1 MTKEFKA
8 KIEAI
13 DPRERIEH
21 LEDLQS
27 TNLGIIEKLLFDEL
41 PEKEDKNREKLLEVF
56 ANIGKEISQ
65 EQQEILNQYQ
75 KEAKNLIVSTREEL
89 NKVGDHEIKAIDPAT
104 PELSRGL
111 LKEMENFGAENLNGQ
126 EVVLINELPLKDA
139 ARKAPI
145 LFRQL
150 GGNKFLRFASLFL
163 ALSTIGA
170 IFPFAPARA
179 ETPKEDLTGGTDQ
192 KDLREKF
199 PRDYP
204 SEKLKVYKNS
214 EKYNNASDEEKV
226 LWEAG
231 ANLADDLEIGVYLG
245 DGGIFRNFKLALDA
259 KIMKEPVKIDGKLY
273 SMNLD
278 LPVGYELKINGL
290 SQARTFRSGKNM
302 FFIGQEDCMG
312 SLDAVSQEQS
322 VELDIYNPL
331 GELVGKLLFEQMPT
345 FKIGSLPRLQ
355 SLQNGEISKDSIGI
369 YATDIDTMQT
379 FKKLSHEQLVDIL
392 KESAVAVS
400 EIENYFDYNLGVD
413 KIYIGSDTEQ
423 ENAFF
428 SQSSDPN
435 AVFMATDIL
444 LEQSRH
450 PESRKLNRLLSR
462 HEFLHKLDY
471 MLGPEN
477 VEPEY
482 RWLSCRS
489 EFNNLFQE
497 ERADLER
504 LQAQKKE
511 PKTDKEK
518 AEFEEQIKNHFLYV
532 ISEEKFFNDRARSG
546 HPQDHAREFFVSLL
560 NSVFEDETMRDNQ
573 IKSLSKENQQ
583 KYLKSLRLVEKILRD
598 KGIDTSNLQKDIVKI
613 YKFVKID

>member
-13 DPRERIEH
+13 DPRERIGH

-27 TNLGIIEKLLFDEL
+27 TNLGIIEKLLFNEL

-56 ANIGKEISQ
+56 AGIGKEINR

-75 KEAKNLIVSTREEL
+75 KEAKNLIVSAREEL

-104 PELSRGL
+104 QELSRGL

-163 ALSTIGA
+163 AFSTIGA

-179 ETPKEDLTGGTDQ
+179 ETPKEDL
-192 KDLREKF
+192 
-199 PRDYP
+199 
-204 SEKLKVYKNS
+204 EKLKVYKNS

-231 ANLADDLEIGVYLG
+231 ANLVNNLEIGVYSG

-355 SLQNGEISKDSIGI
+355 SLQNGEIGKDSIGI

-413 KIYIGSDTEQ
+413 KIYIGSDSEQ

-435 AVFMATDIL
+435 AIFMATDIL
-444 LEQSRH
+444 LEQFRH

-477 VEPEY
+477 IEPEH

-504 LQAQKKE
+504 LRAE
-511 PKTDKEK
+511 RNEIKTDEEK
-518 AEFEEQIKNHFLYV
+518 AKIEEQIKNHFLYV
-532 ISEEKFFNDRARSG
+532 ISEEKFFNDRAGSG

-573 IKSLSKENQQ
+573 IKSWSKENQQ